1 MKIKKGDT
9 VVVLSGKD
17 KGKVASVTKVL
28 AKNNKVIVEGVNIV
42 KKHQKPSQANPDG
55 GIIEFA
61 APIDASNVAIQDPK
75 TKEATR
81 VGYKLVDG
89 KKVRYAKKSG
99 ELLN

>member
-1 MKIKKGDT
+1 MQIKKGDT

-17 KGKVASVTKVL
+17 KGKVAKVTKVL
-28 AKNNKVIVEGVNIV
+28 AKQDRVVLEGVNV
-42 KKHQKPSQANPDG
+42 MKKHQKPTQANPDG
-55 GIIEFA
+55 GIVEFT
-61 APIDASNVAIQDPK
+61 APIHVSNVAVQDPK
-75 TKEATR
+75 TKQATR

>member
-9 VVVLSGKD
+9 VVVLTGKD
-17 KGKVASVTKVL
+17 KGKTGTVQKVL
-28 AKNNKVIVEGVNIV
+28 AKQGKVIVEEINVM

-55 GIIEFA
+55 GIVEFNA
-61 APIDASNVAIQDPK
+61 AIDISNVAIQDPK

-81 VGYKLVDG
+81 VGYKTVDG

-99 ELLN
+99 ELLD

>member
-1 MKIKKGDT
+1 MQVKKGDT
-9 VVVLSGKD
+9 VGVLSGKD
-17 KGKVASVTKVL
+17 KGKVAKVTKVL
-28 AKNNKVIVEGVNIV
+28 AKDDKVIVEGVNVV

-55 GIIEFA
+55 GIAEFA
-61 APIDASNVAIQDPK
+61 APIHASNVAIQDPK

-99 ELLN
+99 ELLD

>member
-1 MKIKKGDT
+1 MQIKKGDT

-17 KGKVASVTKVL
+17 KGKVAKVTQVL
-28 AKNNKVIVEGVNIV
+28 AKQDRVVLEGVNV
-42 KKHQKPSQANPDG
+42 MKKHQKPTQANPDG
-55 GIIEFA
+55 GIAEFA
-61 APIDASNVAIQDPK
+61 APIHVSNVAVQDPK
-75 TKEATR
+75 TKQATR

>member
-1 MKIKKGDT
+1 MQIKKGDT

-17 KGKVASVTKVL
+17 KGKVAKVTKVL
-28 AKNNKVIVEGVNIV
+28 AKQDRVVLEGVNV
-42 KKHQKPSQANPDG
+42 MKKHQKPTQANPDG
-55 GIIEFA
+55 GIVEFTA
-61 APIDASNVAIQDPK
+61 SIHVSNVAVQDPK
-75 TKEATR
+75 TKQATR